1 MHSSPIGGLGSRGRS
16 ERDRAADAAIDS
28 AANYLLG
35 LPLLLAPD
43 RTPDVLGLP
52 CAGNRFYARVLGG
65 VLAGIATALAMGRGR
80 GANSPVGLG
89 TGGAIV
95 INTLGSG
102 AVAAWLAT
110 RSDADALPKRGRVML
125 WRISVGVFSIGAAEA
140 WTAAKRRA
148 RDSNSLASA
157 QRNLGAAAPT
167 SEEGR
172 KWT

>member
-1 MHSSPIGGLGSRGRS
+1 ML
-16 ERDRAADAAIDS
+16 AIDS

-43 RTPDVLGLP
+43 RTADVVLGLP
-52 CAGNRFYARVLGG
+52 RAGNRFYARVLGG
-65 VLAGIATALAMGRGR
+65 VLAGIATALAMERGR

-110 RSDADALPKRGRVML
+110 RSDADAMPSG
-125 WRISVGVFSIGAAEA
+125 
-140 WTAAKRRA
+140 
-148 RDSNSLASA
+148 
-157 QRNLGAAAPT
+157 
-167 SEEGR
+167 EG
-172 KWT
+172 